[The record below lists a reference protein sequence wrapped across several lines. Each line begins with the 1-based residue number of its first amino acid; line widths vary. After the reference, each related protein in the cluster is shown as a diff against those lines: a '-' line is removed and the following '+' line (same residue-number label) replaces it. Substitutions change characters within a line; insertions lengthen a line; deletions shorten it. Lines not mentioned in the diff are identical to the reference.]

1 MDNIFTFP
9 SASARKSSG
18 ATSAA
23 RPKVRAEYRSRTG
36 DGQKNMHTYLFRSR
50 EALLEA
56 NETELVRDVSMDL
69 DKASKKLN
77 GIRERLKGVK
87 ENYDAEMQSLKA
99 AERKLAAAI
108 VEALLTGQR

>member
-1 MDNIFTFP
+1 MSNMESNIVAFP
-9 SASARKSSG
+9 NAVPRA
-18 ATSAA
+18 
-23 RPKVRAEYRSRTG
+23 KVRAEYRSRTG

-56 NETELVRDVSMDL
+56 NEAELVRDVSMDL

-77 GIRERLKGVK
+77 GIRERLKGVQ
-87 ENYDAEMQSLKA
+87 ENYDTEMQSLKA

-108 VEALLTGQR
+108 VEALLSGQR